1 MSETSVLVV
10 GQVPQSG
17 LLGSEMTKLFF
28 HSSDTWH
35 GKAEQLGLAGPVSSF
50 RLYSKQDFLT
60 VWQCQ
65 GGWTSSTANFPRR
78 TVPKG
83 RGSSQALRATFES
96 LLPRSNDQSSLR
108 VHEDLRKGDVDSH
121 ISRGGI

>member
-1 MSETSVLVV
+1 MSETSVLAV

-28 HSSDTWH
+28 HLSDTWH
-35 GKAEQLGLAGPVSSF
+35 GKAEQLELAGPVSSF

-65 GGWTSSTANFPRR
+65 GGWTSSTAADFPQKDCSKRKWKQ
-78 TVPKG
+78 P
-83 RGSSQALRATFES
+83 GSS
-96 LLPRSNDQSSLR
+96 
-108 VHEDLRKGDVDSH
+108 SH
-121 ISRGGI
+121 S